1 MLLGSRLRFIESYL
15 AFFLGWV
22 VMFFAALFM
31 VSAHAAIS
39 CSRTVTANIVA
50 IDQPILFNRLGAS
63 NVNGMIYAL
72 ERDVIN
78 KTSGLTLNNGGLAVA
93 GDVELR
99 PDKRPR
105 PLVLRVRAGDCLD
118 IKLTNLLNVAPNP
131 IKPVVPGGDPLP
143 GNDQFNLAIDE
154 QVLERNVSL
163 HVAGLEWRTGAA
175 DDGSHVGTNADSTVP
190 RNNFKTYR
198 LYAPK
203 EGAYMLRGM
212 ASTLG
217 SDANQGNAANGLF
230 GQVIVEPVGARIY
243 RSEVTE
249 EEMRLASMDLV
260 PDSATC
266 GMVNTTATGHPI
278 VNYEARY
285 PVTDCD
291 PINLVGACAD
301 GTANFAGA
309 CTVDGDCG
317 EAVGSCENIAGSC
330 AAGSSS
336 PGAICTT
343 DGECGGAV
351 GSCENIAGA
360 CAAGTANVG
369 LSCIADGECG
379 EAVGSCENITNI
391 GGTGVELGALVW
403 DAEGK
408 ADLPILNMIDP
419 ATNEIV
425 HSVIEGVIA
434 GSNTDGSFP
443 PSTYPLENIGK
454 RNPSLPNRLE
464 PFRDFASVFH
474 DEPGTAQAFPGFY
487 KTDPVFKYVLAGVKD
502 GFMINYGSGGIGS
515 EILANRLQV
524 GPMHDCMTC
533 AYEEFFLTSYTVG
546 DPAQLVDVAANTGI
560 EGVLPADIAA
570 IKAGTS
576 PLINFLGP
584 KATMVPYPD
593 DVSNVHHSY
602 TGDFV
607 KFRNTHVGAEQ
618 HVFHLHN
625 HQWLYN
631 PNDDNSNYL
640 DAQGIGPGS
649 GYTYEINF
657 GGSGN
662 RPKSAG
668 DAIFHCHFYPHFAQG
683 MWYLWRNHDVFESG
697 TLLEASGIPE
707 AFHTAPW
714 ALQNGTP
721 MLAQDAGIT
730 APTGARVR
738 SLPDGEVVAGAP
750 IPAIVPLPGKAMAPL
765 PGKVVVVPNS
775 LTTTASAASPTTV
788 DLDPGTAGNQVPV
801 GSLARV
807 LERPTVT
814 EVAGVTTISGKNPG
828 YPFWIAGI
836 EDIVGQRPP
845 TPPLDMADSA
855 LVDGLGGTV
864 HVEVLDA
871 DGSLVDTVSDLFGNL
886 VADQAGGVDG
896 GLPRAALQGYA
907 AGGHAVTTESAVD
920 FSKVVEEAQAVFYP
934 EEGTDVEK
942 LAMGFHAIRNHPSTA
957 VNMLGIGIPKDFVL
971 NGNLPAIGAP
981 YHEPCM
987 DDNGVRLGTGIT
999 GNFFSGEDL
1008 TNPKNFTGSSPFN
1021 ADTPRIYKGA
1031 QIQFDAVLN
1040 KVGYHYPQQRILTLW
1055 EDAVP
1060 VITKQAPPEPFVLR
1074 FNTFDCGV
1082 YHHANLTP
1090 EYYEMD
1096 DYQVRTPTDIIGQH
1110 IHLPKWDL
1118 TTADGAANGWNYEDG
1133 TLSPGA
1139 VRERISALNCFAN
1152 GGAGCP
1158 GVGGGMHLAGTG
1170 SGALTPPTTL
1180 TAQVHPFF
1188 GSAVPDVQGGNWL
1201 GARTTQQ
1208 RWFFDPVVNTQGE
1221 DRGLGIIF
1229 THDHYGPST
1238 HQQIGL
1244 YATVLT
1250 EPAGSTWVH
1259 NETGQ
1264 QLGCTSPGD
1273 AGCRADGG
1281 PTSWQAV
1288 VKPPSVSALEPYREF
1303 YFEYSDFQH
1312 AYEAG
1317 VYVGA
1322 GQDGVPLGKPV
1333 PGVPSPMFTLDEGNP
1348 VWDGTPANA
1357 FRFAINPPARAQV
1370 NPVFPDLVLEV
1381 AGGGAQI
1388 PGCPVRPCPQAIDV
1402 QDPGM
1407 FAVNYRNEP
1416 LALRVFDP
1424 NRQDCPDDLTPN
1436 NGVAETG
1443 GCQTLGD
1450 AGDLAFALQTR
1461 IDRAIPELNVQPQ
1474 AGDSIFGTVFP
1485 PPINA
1490 GGVEPGDPFTPMM
1503 RTYTGDLIR
1512 VKMQAGGDEE
1522 EHNASIHGLKW
1533 LQAGS
1538 GYGKAPNS
1546 GWRNSQAGGISEQ
1559 FTLRTTPVPT
1569 QGARGGVTDYA
1580 WTMDASIDGWWSG
1593 MWGLLRSYNTAN
1605 AQGPLQL
1612 LPTTVTPTRLAND
1625 ADYEGPCRLIGSKN
1639 NKRVEKL
1646 RSYDIT
1652 AVLANDVLPV
1662 NANVAIADICAGG
1675 ANADCAGAGF
1685 EGVAPDPAGGT
1696 LIYNPRTDKV
1706 GGQTVIDPETGAT
1719 VTLPAFNGP
1728 IHDPTAMLYV
1738 RTGDLEPQVV
1748 GDPACFEGTSFKPE
1762 LPGCDVRLRD
1772 GVRVEPLVL
1781 RAAAGECID
1790 VTLRNALLDGAVVA
1804 AGEPNAGDL
1813 VCIDNGGTPVP
1824 VFLPPDPGVALFNCN
1839 DPGFADPADL
1849 LVPVALLPGAVT
1861 FDRLPDLPTYSS
1873 LIGAVKRDRFF
1884 VNGLE
1889 QGATTFQTNLIQA
1902 SSHVGLHPQLV
1913 AYDISRDDGNRVGN
1927 NAASTVAPGA
1937 RSTLRWY
1944 AGDLA
1949 AAVQG
1954 SSFRLSSTAVEFGG
1968 VNLQP
1973 ADKIKQGMKSLVGQ
1987 LVIEPAGASWEEDAD
2002 DVTGRQTAT
2011 VTTAA
2016 DGDFRDFSLVWTKGL
2031 THHYAD
2037 SSPVAHINGE
2047 GVGIPEDPQDS
2058 TGMALNYGIEPLW
2071 FRLGILPQSPF
2082 GNAGSGAG
2090 TFGGIL
2096 QSDVFS
2102 NAKGGGADPVTPVF
2116 EAKAGDP
2123 VRMRVTVPHGTN
2135 RGSTFALHGH
2145 TWQRDPYLAENVV
2158 AGGFPDGDGGLGSVR
2173 IGDNPLAF
2181 YQSGQES
2188 IWASTHFDIVLPHA
2202 GGTANAD
2209 GSGGVTGDYLYR
2221 DVGALGNASGL
2232 WGILRVTANDPLPP
2246 DPPTG
2251 GFCPAG
2257 SANPDGTKL
2266 VGESCETGAECCS
2279 GSCGGNRRR
2288 GRTCR

>member
-1 MLLGSRLRFIESYL
+1 LVLTGVFVFL
-15 AFFLGWV
+15 AIVFTGY
-22 VMFFAALFM
+22 AQ
-31 VSAHAAIS
+31 AAIS
-39 CSRTVTANIVA
+39 CSRTLTANVVVL
-50 IDQPILFNRLGAS
+50 DQPILYNRLGAS
-63 NVNGMIYAL
+63 NVNGMVYAL

-78 KTSGLTLNNGGLAVA
+78 KTSGWTLNNGGLKEA
-93 GDVELR
+93 GNVELR

-105 PLVLRVRAGDCLD
+105 PLVLRVAEGDCLD
-118 IKLTNLLNVAPNP
+118 ITLTNLLDVTPNP
-131 IKPVVPGGDPLP
+131 INPAVPGGDPLP
-143 GNDQFNLAIDE
+143 GNDQFNVPINQ

-163 HVAGLEWRTGAA
+163 HVAGLEWRTGDA
-175 DDGSHVGTNADSTVP
+175 DDGSHVGVNADSTVP
-190 RNNFKTYR
+190 QGGNTTYR

-212 ASTLG
+212 ASTVG
-217 SDANQGNAANGLF
+217 SNANQGNAANGLF
-230 GQVIVEPVGARIY
+230 GQVIVEPAGARIY

-249 EEMRLASMDLV
+249 EEMRLAAMDLD
-260 PDSATC
+260 PASPTC
-266 GMVNTTATGHPI
+266 GALNTTATGHPLI
-278 VNYEARY
+278 DYEARY
-285 PVTDCD
+285 PTVNCD
-291 PINLVGACAD
+291 PQNFVGTCSV
-301 GTANFAGA
+301 GSENAGA
-309 CTVDGDCG
+309 SCVDDTQC
-317 EAVGSCENIAGSC
+317 VNGSCEG
-330 AAGSSS
+330 
-336 PGAICTT
+336 
-343 DGECGGAV
+343 
-351 GSCENIAGA
+351 
-360 CAAGTANVG
+360 
-369 LSCIADGECG
+369 
-379 EAVGSCENITNI
+379 ITNI
-391 GGTGVELGALVW
+391 GGTGVDLGAAVW
-403 DAEGK
+403 PDEGK
-408 ADLPILNMIDP
+408 GGLPILNMID
-419 ATNEIV
+419 TNNNEIV

-434 GSNTDGSFP
+434 GPNTDGSFP
-443 PSTYPLENIGK
+443 HTTYPLERDGR

-464 PFRDFASVFH
+464 AFRDFASVWH
-474 DEPGTAQAFPGFY
+474 DEPGTAQAFPGFFD
-487 KTDPVFKYVLAGVKD
+487 TDPVFKYVLEGVKD

-560 EGVLPADIAA
+560 EAVGPADIAA

-576 PLINFLGP
+576 PLIPFLGP
-584 KATMVPYPD
+584 KATLVPYPD

-602 TGDFV
+602 TGDFI

-683 MWYLWRNHDVFESG
+683 MWYMWRIHDVFEAG
-697 TLLEASGIPE
+697 TLLEASSLPDG
-707 AFHTAPW
+707 FHATPW

-721 MLAQDAGIT
+721 MLAADAGIAG
-730 APTGARVR
+730 APDGARVR

-750 IPAIVPLPGKAMAPL
+750 IPAVVPLPGKAMAPL
-765 PGKVVVVPNS
+765 PGEVVVVPNS

-788 DLDPGTAGNQVPV
+788 DLDLGTPGNQVPV

-807 LERPTVT
+807 LERPSATT
-814 EVAGVTTISGKNPG
+814 DPTSGVTTLSGKNPG

-836 EDIVGQRPP
+836 EDVVGQRPP
-845 TPPLDMADSA
+845 TPPLDMADST
-855 LVDGLGGTV
+855 LVGGLGGTID
-864 HVEVLDA
+864 VEVLDA
-871 DGSLVDTVSDLFGNL
+871 DGNPVATVEDLFGDL
-886 VADQAGGVDG
+886 VAGQAGGFDG

-907 AGGHAVTTESAVD
+907 AGGHAISTESAVD

-934 EEGTDVEK
+934 EAGTDVEQ

-957 VNMLGIGIPKDFVL
+957 VDMEGNESFKDFVL
-971 NGNLPAIGAP
+971 NGVRPAIGAP
-981 YHEPCM
+981 YHEPCI
-987 DDNGVRLGTGIT
+987 DDNGERLGTGVV
-999 GNFFSGEDL
+999 GEFFSGENL
-1008 TNPKNFTGSSPFN
+1008 LNPKNFTGSSPFN

-1040 KVGYHYPQQRILTLW
+1040 KVGYHYPQQRIITLW

-1060 VITKQAPPEPFVLR
+1060 VITKQIPPEPFVLR

-1139 VRERISALNCFAN
+1139 VRERIHALNCAVF
-1152 GGAGCP
+1152 GGAECAP
-1158 GVGGGMHLAGTG
+1158 GVIGGDITHTVGTG
-1170 SGALTPPTTL
+1170 SGDSFGVPSGFNPLDTPAEP
-1180 TAQVHPFF
+1180 QSHPYF
-1188 GSAVPDVQGGNWL
+1188 GTVVPDVQGNWL

-1208 RWFFDPVVNTQGE
+1208 RWFFDPVVNTENE

-1244 YATVLT
+1244 YATVLA

-1264 QLGCTSPGD
+1264 QLGCTSPTD
-1273 AGCRADGG
+1273 AGCRGDGG

-1288 VKPPSVSALEPYREF
+1288 ITPPSGSPVEPFREF

-1322 GQDGVPLGKPV
+1322 DQDGVPLGAPT
-1333 PGVPSPMFTLDEGNP
+1333 PGVPSAMFTFNEGNP
-1348 VWDGTPANA
+1348 AWDGTAANA

-1381 AGGGAQI
+1381 AGGNAEI
-1388 PGCPVRPCPQAIDV
+1388 PGCPARPCPQAIDV

-1424 NRQDCPDDLTPN
+1424 NRQDCPDDPTPD
-1436 NGVAETG
+1436 NGTADTG
-1443 GCQTLGD
+1443 GCQARGEP
-1450 AGDLAFALQTR
+1450 GDLAFALQSR
-1461 IDRAIPELNVQPQ
+1461 SDRAIAELNDQPQ

-1490 GGVEPGDPFTPMM
+1490 GGVGAGDPFTPMM
-1503 RTYTGDLIR
+1503 RTYTGDLMRI
-1512 VKMQAGGDEE
+1512 KMQAGGDEE

-1533 LQAGS
+1533 LQGGS
-1538 GYGKAPNS
+1538 GHGKAPNS

-1569 QGARGGVTDYA
+1569 DGARGGVTDYA

-1605 AQGPLQL
+1605 ANGPLER
-1612 LPTTVTPTRLAND
+1612 LPTTVTPVRLDND
-1625 ADYEGPCRLIGSKN
+1625 EDYEGPCRLVGGRN
-1639 NKRVEKL
+1639 NRRVDKL

-1662 NANVAIADICAGG
+1662 NADVTITDICAGG
-1675 ANADCAGAGF
+1675 TNPDCAGAGF

-1696 LIYNPRTDKV
+1696 LVYNPRTDTV
-1706 GGQTVIDPETGAT
+1706 GGQTVTDPETGDQ

-1738 RTGDLEPQVV
+1738 RTGDLEPRVV
-1748 GDPACFEGTSFKPE
+1748 NDPACFDDTSFEPQ
-1762 LPGCDVRLRD
+1762 LPGCDVKLRD
-1772 GVRVEPLVL
+1772 GVVVEPLVL
-1781 RAAAGECID
+1781 RASAGECID
-1790 VTLRNALLDGAVVA
+1790 VTVRNALLEGAVVA
-1804 AGEPNAGDL
+1804 AGQPNAGDL
-1813 VCIDNGGTPVP
+1813 VCTNEDGTPEP
-1824 VFLPPDPGVALFNCN
+1824 VFLPPEPGVALFNCN
-1839 DPGFADPADL
+1839 DPGFDDPADL
-1849 LVPVALLPGAVT
+1849 TEPVPLLPDAVA
-1861 FDRLPDLPTYSS
+1861 FDRLPDLATYSS

-1889 QGATTFQTNLIQA
+1889 QGSTTFQTNLIQA
-1902 SSHVGLHPQLV
+1902 SAHVGLHPQLV
-1913 AYDISRDDGNRVGN
+1913 AYDISRDDGNRVGQ
-1927 NAASTVAPGA
+1927 NAASTVPPG
-1937 RSTLRWY
+1937 SSKTSRWY

-1949 AAVQG
+1949 ANVQG
-1954 SSFRLSSTAVEFGG
+1954 SRFRLASTAVEFGG
-1968 VNLQP
+1968 VNLMP

-1987 LVIEPAGASWEEDAD
+1987 LVIEPEDASWDEDTD
-2002 DVTGRQTAT
+2002 DTTGRQTAT
-2011 VTTAA
+2011 VTTA

-2031 THHYAD
+2031 THYYAD
-2037 SSPVAHINGE
+2037 SSPVAHLNGE

-2082 GNAGSGAG
+2082 GNAGAGAG
-2090 TFGGIL
+2090 TFGGVL

-2102 NAKGGGADPVTPVF
+2102 NARGGGADPVTPVF
-2116 EAKAGDP
+2116 EARAGDP
-2123 VRMRVTVPHGTN
+2123 VRMRVAVPHGTN

-2145 TWQRDPYLAENVV
+2145 NWQRDPYLAQNVD
-2158 AGGFPDGDGGLGSVR
+2158 AEGFPIGDGGLGSVR

-2181 YQSGQES
+2181 AQGGQES

-2202 GGTANAD
+2202 GGTANANGATD
-2209 GSGGVTGDYLYR
+2209 VTGDFLFR
-2221 DVGALGNASGL
+2221 DVGSLGNASGL
-2232 WGILRVTANDPLPP
+2232 WGILRVSADGPEPP

-2257 SANPDGTKL
+2257 SENPDGTRL
-2266 VGESCETGAECCS
+2266 IGESCETAADCCS
-2279 GSCGGNRRR
+2279 GNCGGSRRR